1 MIAGR
6 RILLTA
12 AIACLLEAQ
21 QPPASQEPVFRVTVN
36 LVQIDAVVTDS
47 KGRHVGNLTAKDFE
61 ILEDGR
67 PQRITN
73 FSYVEQAAARETPTA
88 PPRKEAR
95 APAVVPLPPMRLRP
109 EQVRRTIALVVDD
122 LGLSWESTHF
132 VRRSLKKFVDEQMQ
146 PGDLVAVIR
155 TRAGMG
161 AMQRFTA
168 DKRLLHAAIER
179 VRWYPG
185 RSGISPFDPLGGD
198 PLEKLAAISSITGG
212 RRISTPG
219 IVERAKDLEAY
230 RQEYFTI
237 GTLGALRYVIDGLR
251 ELPGRKSVILFSD
264 GLSLWRA
271 ERREHRERLLTS
283 FRGIIDRANRS
294 SVVIYAMDARGL
306 QSMMP
311 GADEDVAYLYLLG
324 PTELERR
331 ITDRASAFLESQQAL
346 QYMAGMTGGF
356 AVYNTNDLN
365 WGLDRVLEDQAG
377 YYLIGYK
384 PDSSTFRAGKDAP
397 DYHKIRVRVKLGGLR
412 VRSRSGFYGV
422 VDEEARPAPRTS
434 AEQLI
439 AGLRSPF
446 GGAIGLR
453 LTSLFSIHPQ
463 LGATVRN
470 LMHVDLHDLTFSESA
485 GGAHVARID
494 VAAMTYGE
502 DGAAVDQKVSTWEL
516 SIQDADFQDWLR
528 KGVIYTQDVPIRKP
542 GAYQLRVAVR
552 DDATGKVG
560 SASEFIE
567 VPDVAQA
574 RLVMSGIVLGSA
586 VEAAG
591 PAETTHTEKPED
603 IEGHPA
609 IRTFHPGQTLQFGC
623 QLYSAALDPK
633 TSAPNVETRV
643 VLLREG
649 KAVFTGNP
657 VALHIKGQPD
667 LNRIMVT
674 GWVRLGSGLEAGPYV
689 FQVIAQDKLAKEKQA
704 FASQWIDFEVVR

>member
-1 MIAGR
+1 M
-6 RILLTA
+6 
-12 AIACLLEAQ
+12 
-21 QPPASQEPVFRVTVN
+21 
-36 LVQIDAVVTDS
+36 
-47 KGRHVGNLTAKDFE
+47 
-61 ILEDGR
+61 
-67 PQRITN
+67 
-73 FSYVEQAAARETPTA
+73 
-88 PPRKEAR
+88 
-95 APAVVPLPPMRLRP
+95 
-109 EQVRRTIALVVDD
+109 
-122 LGLSWESTHF
+122 
-132 VRRSLKKFVDEQMQ
+132 
-146 PGDLVAVIR
+146 
-155 TRAGMG
+155 
-161 AMQRFTA
+161 
-168 DKRLLHAAIER
+168 
-179 VRWYPG
+179 
-185 RSGISPFDPLGGD
+185 
-198 PLEKLAAISSITGG
+198 
-212 RRISTPG
+212 
-219 IVERAKDLEAY
+219 
-230 RQEYFTI
+230 
-237 GTLGALRYVIDGLR
+237 
-251 ELPGRKSVILFSD
+251 
-264 GLSLWRA
+264 
-271 ERREHRERLLTS
+271 
-283 FRGIIDRANRS
+283 
-294 SVVIYAMDARGL
+294 
-306 QSMMP
+306 
-311 GADEDVAYLYLLG
+311 
-324 PTELERR
+324 
-331 ITDRASAFLESQQAL
+331 
-346 QYMAGMTGGF
+346 
-356 AVYNTNDLN
+356 
-365 WGLDRVLEDQAG
+365 
-377 YYLIGYK
+377 
-384 PDSSTFRAGKDAP
+384 
-397 DYHKIRVRVKLGGLR
+397 KLGGLR

-502 DGAAVDQKVSTWEL
+502 DGAAVDQKVGTWEL
-516 SIQDADFQDWLR
+516 SIKDTDFQDWLR